1 MTNDLYPPEFVNDSL
16 ESHFS
21 RLWSGTRAI
30 YVTVCALLTAALV
43 ALPLVRVD
51 VTVRSGGI
59 VRPMTERLEVR
70 ARTSGILQRVHILQ
84 GQQVRSGDVLAVV
97 QAPAE
102 TERLA
107 LLNLQLRDKED
118 EIAALRVL
126 AASRGAPVELGSIL
140 VAKRRQEY
148 AQYRSELGEAQLQE
162 ERLLGNLTRARKL
175 REQHFLPDSALEDI
189 TSQWQQAHS
198 RATTI
203 TERYGATWHADLA
216 ALERDVQSV
225 RGEVD
230 QLHSGEA
237 LNTVAAPSDG
247 TVAEAQSLAPGSF
260 VQAGDRLAV
269 VSPTASLVA
278 ELQVAPRDVGLLHT
292 GMPAR
297 LQVDAFDYTEW
308 GQVTGRI
315 LEISD
320 DYVTV
325 DNRPMF
331 RVRCSLDQD
340 QLRLRSG
347 VTGRLKKGM
356 TLQGRFLVARR
367 SVFQMLY
374 QNVNDWLNPLGA
386 SDSST
391 HTGQG

>member
-1 MTNDLYPPEFVNDSL
+1 MTNDLYPSEFVDDSL
-16 ESHFS
+16 ESHLA
-21 RLWSGTRAI
+21 RLWSDSRAI
-30 YVTVCALLTAALV
+30 YVAVCLLLTAALV
-43 ALPLVRVD
+43 SLPLIHVD
-51 VTVRSGGI
+51 VTVRSLGI

-70 ARTSGILQRVHILQ
+70 ARTSGILQRVHIQQ
-84 GQQVRSGDVLAVV
+84 GQQVHSGDILAVV
-97 QAPAE
+97 QAP
-102 TERLA
+102 TELEHLA
-107 LLNLQLRDKED
+107 LLTAQLRDKED

-126 AASRGAPVELGSIL
+126 AASHGVPVDVSRIF

-148 AQYRSELGEAQLQE
+148 AQYRSELSEAELQE
-162 ERLLGNLTRARKL
+162 ERLQGNLTRARAL

-189 TSQWQQAHS
+189 TSQWRQAHS

-203 TERYGATWHADLA
+203 TERYGASWHADLA
-216 ALERDVQSV
+216 ALERDVLNV
-225 RGEVD
+225 RSEMG

-278 ELQVAPRDVGLLHT
+278 ELQVPPRDVGLLRA

-308 GQVTGRI
+308 GQVTGHI

-340 QLRLRSG
+340 QLRLRNGASG
-347 VTGRLKKGM
+347 HLKKGM

-374 QNVNDWLNPLGA
+374 QNVNDWLNPMRT
-386 SDSST
+386 SEPST
-391 HTGQG
+391 QAGEG